1 MDGYMKMMAAIYKLA
16 IREDTPKIH
25 TKIRQGL
32 IKKGISRDEAK
43 DYILDNKA
51 AISKDMKIYIMAEM
65 RDYGGETRKIQMKGM
80 DAVAEKYIA
89 LYGGNYEKEKTD
101 HAEQV

>member
-1 MDGYMKMMAAIYKLA
+1 MDGYMEMMAAIYRLA
-16 IREDTPKIH
+16 LKEDAPKIH

-43 DYILDNKA
+43 DYITENKS
-51 AISKDMKIYIMAEM
+51 AITKDMQVYLMAEM
-65 RDYGGETRKIQMKGM
+65 RDYGGETRKIQMQGM

-89 LYGGNYEKEKTD
+89 LYGGNDEKEKTD
-101 HAEQV
+101 HAE